1 MTPANHPR
9 LVALRWLKSTGRDA
23 GDLCGVNELGVW
35 WNDKAG
41 STHLEPWEKVRM
53 ALNTPSGRTGEGEQ

>member
-1 MTPANHPR
+1 VTPANPR

-35 WNDKAG
+35 WNSKDG
-41 STHLEPWEKVRM
+41 STHLESWEKVL
-53 ALNTPSGRTGEGEQ
+53 AHLDKAAGGGK